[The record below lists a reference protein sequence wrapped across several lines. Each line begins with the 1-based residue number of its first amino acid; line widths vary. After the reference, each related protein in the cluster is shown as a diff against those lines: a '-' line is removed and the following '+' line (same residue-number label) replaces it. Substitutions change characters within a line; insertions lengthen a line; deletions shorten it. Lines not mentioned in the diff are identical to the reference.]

1 MIRNVFFGSVA
12 LCLLFIGLS
21 QISDPGILGIHGE
34 PERILYYG
42 GSGLLVGLFGIIASG
57 SGIYLGT
64 TRFEDVSEGCRRV
77 ILTIMLLVLIAALV
91 FLVIRFLPNG

>member
-21 QISDPGILGIHGE
+21 QISDPSIFGIHGE

-42 GSGLLVGLFGIIASG
+42 GSGLLVGLFGIIALG

-64 TRFEDVSEGCRRV
+64 NRVEGISEGQRRI
-77 ILTIMLLVLIAALV
+77 ILTIMLLVLIAALAI
-91 FLVIRFLPNG
+91 LVIRFFLN